1 MKSERKV
8 DVLIEDELYT
18 DPRTGVEMRNERCFK
33 VWADAETKEAI
44 EKVEGVSWVFSD
56 KFTPTH
62 FTVCY
67 DKRYDV
73 ESIKREV
80 EAAVLCC

>member
-1 MKSERKV
+1 MESKRNV
-8 DVLIEDELYT
+8 DVLIEHEYYT
-18 DPRTGVEMRNERCFK
+18 DPKTGVEILSTTCFT

-56 KFTPTH
+56 QFTPTK
-62 FTVCY
+62 FTVY
-67 DKRYDV
+67 FDKRYDV

-80 EAAVLCC
+80 EAAVKCF